1 MVAKHRGNYFR
12 AASDRGDTDT
22 CRENQSKVEVEIEKR
37 ENYTRE
43 RYTYENEHSNCPR
56 DRN

>member
-12 AASDRGDTDT
+12 AASDRADTDT

-37 ENYTRE
+37 ENYARE
-43 RYTYENEHSNCPR
+43 RYSYEN
-56 DRN
+56 D